1 MKTCGLTLKIAE
13 IRYRNV
19 VLFLVPSLFIWAFC
33 CCFFVQNALVCFMD
47 ILFTVS
53 NTVKLFLFYH
63 TVNSISTVPPVVN
76 NKGTKTDLLF
86 TGMLLNVNITCGHT
100 VPNFSVKTVDCMFCM
115 QIPVKLKHKSLCS
128 FCSVSNSQYFETWC
142 TLIDCMYL
150 VKWKQELFFD
160 RIISSWVRFPVFW

>member
-1 MKTCGLTLKIAE
+1 MTRCPSMKPWMLAAGTLQLMIAKGGSDIPSGFIPGASPWIISDAMLMKTCGLTLKIAE

-33 CCFFVQNALVCFMD
+33 RCFFVQNALVCFMD

-53 NTVKLFLFYH
+53 NTVKLFLFYN

-76 NKGTKTDLLF
+76 NKEKKTDLLF

-100 VPNFSVKTVDCMFCM
+100 VPN
-115 QIPVKLKHKSLCS
+115 
-128 FCSVSNSQYFETWC
+128 
-142 TLIDCMYL
+142 
-150 VKWKQELFFD
+150 QE
-160 RIISSWVRFPVFW
+160 I

>member
-1 MKTCGLTLKIAE
+1 MLGKLGKSPWIISDAMLMKTCGLTLKIAE

-33 CCFFVQNALVCFMD
+33 RCFFVQNALVCFMD

-53 NTVKLFLFYH
+53 NTVKLVLFYH

-76 NKGTKTDLLF
+76 NKGKKTDLLF
-86 TGMLLNVNITCGHT
+86 TGMLLNEWIQ
-100 VPNFSVKTVDCMFCM
+100 CMFCM

-128 FCSVSNSQYFETWC
+128 FCNVSNSQYFETWC

-150 VKWKQELFFD
+150 VK
-160 RIISSWVRFPVFW
+160 